1 MILSENR
8 YDPRESCL
16 NIDYTFV
23 RGGSIETR
31 PTTSYV
37 FTSAELRRMLDAAGF
52 NTLAFQGGMTGE
64 PYQLGSPR
72 LVIIAQRSAA

>member
-1 MILSENR
+1 
-8 YDPRESCL
+8 L

-23 RGGSIETR
+23 RGSTIETR
-31 PTTSYV
+31 PAASYV

-52 NTLAFQGGMTGE
+52 NTLSFHGGMTGE

-72 LVIIAQRSAA
+72 LIAIAQRN